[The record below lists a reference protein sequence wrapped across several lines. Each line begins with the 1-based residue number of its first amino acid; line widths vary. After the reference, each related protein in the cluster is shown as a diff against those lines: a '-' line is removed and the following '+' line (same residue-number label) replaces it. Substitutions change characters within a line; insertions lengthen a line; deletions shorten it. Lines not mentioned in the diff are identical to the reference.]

1 MPPKAIIPFPDK
13 IAAENYLYAHHFD
26 ASGNA
31 IPGHSAWL
39 RDHEPWKTALKKF
52 AATIEHIPDFQDMKA
67 QAIREYKLSAEKA
80 TLMVA
85 EANMAYFEPEW
96 QSFIAT
102 YKAAGKPKAVP
113 KPPKAKVALQSKA
126 PAKAKKGAKA
136 KPKSKKLAKAKKT
149 VKAKPKAKATA
160 QKKKKK
166 SVKKPAKTQKK
177 KKKC

>member
-1 MPPKAIIPFPDK
+1 MPPKSVIPFPDK

-26 ASGNA
+26 ASGDV

-85 EANMAYFEPEW
+85 EANVAYFEPEW
-96 QSFIAT
+96 QAFIAT
-102 YKAAGKPKAVP
+102 YKAAGKAKAAPKY
-113 KPPKAKVALQSKA
+113 KT
-126 PAKAKKGAKA
+126 PAKTKKAAKA
-136 KPKSKKLAKAKKT
+136 KPKAKKPAKEKKV

-160 QKKKKK
+160 QKKKK